1 MPIHPTIGAVLD
13 LMRETPVSSP
23 LELTIEEV
31 RANHLAMSLAT
42 EGPIVDMSE
51 IRELSIPTR
60 AGRIEARLYIPTGDV
75 GDALGVYFHGGGF
88 VVGTLDS
95 YDGLARRLADAS
107 CMRVLSIAYRLAPE
121 HPFPSGLQ
129 DCEDAVRWAYEN
141 RASLG
146 VPDAKLVVLGDSA
159 GGTLAAV
166 TTNEVRRDVP
176 LTAQVLLYP
185 TMGPEI
191 LTESVHT
198 YGTGYF
204 LEMDHL
210 HHNYGLYLKGYDDHT
225 DPRITPL
232 LASDLEGAPATII
245 VIAECDPLRDEA
257 ENYAGLLEHFGVSV
271 QLFEALGMPHSFFKL
286 GGIVSEALDEMR
298 DLGGRIRALVESA

>member
-13 LMRETPVSSP
+13 LMKERPGVKPT
-23 LELTIEEV
+23 ELSLGEV

-42 EGPIVDMSE
+42 DGPLVEMSE
-51 IRELSIPTR
+51 IVELSIPTR
-60 AGRIEARLYIPTGDV
+60 SGEIAARLYVPSDDA

-88 VVGTLDS
+88 VLGTLDS

-107 CMRVLSIAYRLAPE
+107 NMRVLSVAYRLAPE
-121 HPFPSGLQ
+121 HPFPSGPQ
-129 DCEDAVRWAYEN
+129 DCEDAVRWVFEH
-141 RASLG
+141 RGELG
-146 VPDAKLVVLGDSA
+146 HADAKVVLLGDSA

-166 TTNEVRRDVP
+166 TTNQLCRELP
-176 LTAQVLLYP
+176 ISLQVLLYP

-210 HHNYGLYLKGYDDHT
+210 RHNYDLYLQGLDDHT
-225 DPRITPL
+225 DPRVTPL
-232 LASDLEGAPATII
+232 LAPDLSGTPPTII

-257 ENYAGLLEHFGVSV
+257 ENYAGLLEHFGVRV
-271 QLFEALGMPHSFFKL
+271 ELLEALGMPHSFFKL
-286 GGIVSEALDEMR
+286 GGIVSEALDEMK
-298 DLGGRIRALVESA
+298 DLGGRICLMVESA